1 MRKFWD
7 LEKVTQRVTKSPKLN
22 KSRQKFLAQD
32 FDTKLF
38 LLRWFNYCFFF
49 GLDKRITNFFH
60 ILMKHCFKNSFWR
73 YKSNFKFENISNK
86 STLYI
91 LSQNLL
97 TFYTILCKR
106 LVLFVYCISKL
117 SHFLMQNLKL
127 CKFGIATITIH
138 QKWRSVCVDENE
150 ELSWRYHIRA
160 QTTYTQIYLWFRLRK
175 TAITL
180 FCTLSLS
187 LSHTH
192 THARHTQG
200 VNDIKAATGIL
211 LCVWCC
217 M

>member
-1 MRKFWD
+1 
-7 LEKVTQRVTKSPKLN
+7 
-22 KSRQKFLAQD
+22 
-32 FDTKLF
+32 
-38 LLRWFNYCFFF
+38 
-49 GLDKRITNFFH
+49 
-60 ILMKHCFKNSFWR
+60 MKHCFKNSFWR

-106 LVLFVYCISKL
+106 LVLFVYYISKL

-150 ELSWRYHIRA
+150 ELSWRYRIRA

-192 THARHTQG
+192 THTHTCKTHTRCKWYKGSHRYIVVCVVLHVVPSQY
-200 VNDIKAATGIL
+200 TW
-211 LCVWCC
+211 LCVCIKCVCVWVCVC
-217 M
+217 VCV